1 MKASHNDI
9 LRMPFTPNS
18 RRIASARDAGTSSI
32 LSVEKFGRIR
42 ESSILD
48 GCVNLFSDGRIFL
61 GCIIGITALLLP
73 PLKMFGLICIGIAA
87 ESGAWQQR
95 FARVLTLI
103 GRWGFLDLFVAG
115 VLVAWIQLNSL
126 IRFEPR
132 IGMIF
137 FGLSVLL
144 SYLASLC
151 FDKARPE
158 AES

>member
-1 MKASHNDI
+1 MI
-9 LRMPFTPNS
+9 TQ
-18 RRIASARDAGTSSI
+18 RRALGLAMTLLALVVYPLGVGLPA
-32 LSVEKFGRIR
+32 LSVEKFGRVR

-48 GCVNLFSDGRIFL
+48 GCVNLFEDGRLFL
-61 GCIIGITALLLP
+61 GCIIGVTALLLP
-73 PLKMFGLICIGIAA
+73 PLKMFGLIWIGAA
-87 ESGAWQQR
+87 DDTRSSRRLA
-95 FARVLTLI
+95 AMLTLI

-132 IGMIF
+132 VGMIF

-151 FDKARPE
+151 FENAGLE
-158 AES
+158 ADS